1 MGWVK
6 DLASL
11 PAVVAILVV
20 FTVCI
25 RFILRTVSKQIVDP
39 FKDTITNHFEHD
51 LQDRELT
58 RTERKEERDE
68 RQLERRAIEKLV
80 DKIDSL

>member
-1 MGWVK
+1 MGWIS

-20 FTVCI
+20 FTVCLW
-25 RFILRTVSKQIVDP
+25 FILRIVSKQIVDP
-39 FKDTITNHFEHD
+39 FKQVVENHFEHD
-51 LQDRELT
+51 MIDRVQN
-58 RTERKEERDE
+58 RTERKEEREE
-68 RQLERRAIEKLV
+68 RKLERKAIEKLL